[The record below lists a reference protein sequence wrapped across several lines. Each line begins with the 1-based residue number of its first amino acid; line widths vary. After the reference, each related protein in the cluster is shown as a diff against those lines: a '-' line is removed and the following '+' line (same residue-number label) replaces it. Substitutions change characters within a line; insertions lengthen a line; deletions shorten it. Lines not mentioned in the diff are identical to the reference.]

1 MFTQQAFRTMA
12 EARWIADAETEASLT
27 YVVECLTQPDADGT
41 SELER
46 IFRTYPHENERNHL
60 ARKAG
65 WGHLKR
71 RFRNDYVFFAAD
83 CPDDGRCRFHLAVS
97 DVPITDSTP
106 QAHRTYFLN
115 LLREHADWIVPP
127 GK

>member
-1 MFTQQAFRTMA
+1 MFTQQAIRTMA
-12 EARWIADAETEASLT
+12 EARWTADAETEASLT
-27 YVVECLTQPDADGT
+27 YVVECLTQPGEDGS

-46 IFRTYPHENERNHL
+46 LFRTYPLENERNHL

-71 RFRNDYVFFAAD
+71 RFRNDYVFFSAD

-97 DVPITDSTP
+97 DTPITDTTP

-115 LLREHADWIVPP
+115 LLREHADWIVP